1 MKRRILTIGLA
12 LAICLCGYAFIYG
25 EESSK
30 VDTEANTNQKEQ
42 NVEVKE
48 NAKPEL
54 SEEDMVDNTK
64 EALEFNVEEPTA
76 EEFNKDGKA
85 PLLKSPAE
93 TRRNEWVT
101 ENGDTYYLDENG
113 EKVKGVYAI
122 DGTIYYFDPETGAQI
137 VRTGW
142 IDWSM
147 HRYFS
152 NATGELYHDMII
164 TFGRDWYYMGSDG
177 SAQIGIV
184 KASNGN
190 IYYADETGL
199 IRKETG
205 WIEENGKRYFSNA
218 NGELYHDMIITF
230 GSDWYY
236 MGADG
241 AAMTGTFTTKDGR
254 VFEADETGLIER
266 NIGWKIRNGKR
277 YFYSSTG
284 ELYRNMIITFGS
296 DWYYMG
302 SDGSAETGIVKASNG
317 NIYYADWTG
326 LIRKET
332 GWIEENGKR
341 YFSNANGELYRNMFI
356 TFGSDRYYMGDDGS
370 VQRGIYRTIYDKI
383 YISDSEGLVRQKT
396 GWIEQNGKRYFSSA
410 TGEIY
415 HNMFISFGS
424 KRYYMG
430 EDGSVKT
437 GMYKTKDGKIYYSDW
452 TGLVRQKEGW
462 IEQNGKRYFSSA
474 TGEIYHNMMISFG
487 RDRYFMGDD
496 GSVKTGIIKIGN
508 RYYYADWNGLIR
520 NEAGWIEENGKRYFS
535 NANGEL
541 YHSMFISFGSD
552 LYYMGDDCAVIIGKF
567 VINGIQY
574 ISDKN
579 GLILDKSYIDEKTMK
594 GIDVSQFNG
603 HIDWKRVADSGIK
616 FAFIRL
622 GGRYSVSGSIYDD
635 SRFLYNIS
643 QAKAYGIKVG
653 VYFFTQAITENEA
666 IEEARYTINKIRS
679 YNLDLPIVIDTES
692 VDGGGRHSAIGVES
706 RTGVIKAFCN
716 EVIKNGFTPMIYAST
731 SWLNSMLNMSKLSN
745 FMVWVAQWAPS
756 VDYKRPYK
764 CWQYTNT
771 GRVNG
776 INGYVD
782 MDIWYN

>member
-30 VDTEANTNQKEQ
+30 VDTKANANQKEQ
-42 NVEVKE
+42 TVEVKE

-64 EALEFNVEEPTA
+64 EALEFNVKEPTA
-76 EEFNKDGKA
+76 EEFNKDGKS

-218 NGELYHDMIITF
+218 NGELY
-230 GSDWYY
+230 
-236 MGADG
+236 
-241 AAMTGTFTTKDGR
+241 
-254 VFEADETGLIER
+254 
-266 NIGWKIRNGKR
+266 
-277 YFYSSTG
+277 
-284 ELYRNMIITFGS
+284 
-296 DWYYMG
+296 
-302 SDGSAETGIVKASNG
+302 
-317 NIYYADWTG
+317 
-326 LIRKET
+326 
-332 GWIEENGKR
+332 
-341 YFSNANGELYRNMFI
+341 RNMFI

-396 GWIEQNGKRYFSSA
+396 GWVEQNGKRYFSSA

-430 EDGSVKT
+430 EDGSVQT

-452 TGLVRQKEGW
+452 TGLVRQKAGW

-474 TGEIYHNMMISFG
+474 NGEIYHNVMISFG
-487 RDRYFMGDD
+487 RDRYYMGDD
-496 GSVKTGIIKIGN
+496 GAVKTGIIKVGN

-579 GLILDKSYIDEKTMK
+579 GLIIDKSYIDEKTMK

-635 SRFLYNIS
+635 SRFIYNIS

-653 VYFFTQAITENEA
+653 VYFFTQAVTENEA

-679 YNLDLPIVIDTES
+679 YIIDLPIVIDTES
-692 VDGGGRHSAIGVES
+692 VDDGGRHSAIGVES

-745 FMVWVAQWAPS
+745 FKVWVAQWGSS
-756 VDYKRPYK
+756 VDYKGAYK
-764 CWQYTNT
+764 CWQYTNK

-776 INGYVD
+776 INGNVD